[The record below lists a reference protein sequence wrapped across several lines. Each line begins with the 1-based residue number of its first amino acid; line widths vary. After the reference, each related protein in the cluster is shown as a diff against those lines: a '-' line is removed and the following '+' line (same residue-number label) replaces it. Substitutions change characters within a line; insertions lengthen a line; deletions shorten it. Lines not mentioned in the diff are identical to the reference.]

1 MDNWQDLQ
9 GNDFQTFLKNYRDS
23 LTAQRDAQLKA
34 VEQARK
40 NFGASAMSTANTS
53 GMLYSNF
60 PARTKIKYDT
70 ETYYPA
76 VTSFNTAYQTG
87 LDNLRQ
93 NAIDVWNST
102 KSYQEAI
109 SDLNNQINSVNTA
122 NTTTTDDQGN
132 TTQSLIDLLN
142 AMTEKINGNSS
153 SSEESK

>member
-76 VTSFNTAYQTG
+76 VTSVNTAYQTG
-87 LDNLRQ
+87 LDKIRQ